1 MNSIQCVEIFSR
13 SITGSIVICPL
24 NVPRKSKPL
33 GEQNL
38 QVHSWFTNLLI
49 WCDMLYRQPLL
60 FEIFFVFLPYFCFFF
75 LFFVIFFTRLRLRI
89 NEHIINLLQQRNTG
103 QWLFIYSPMASREDM
118 EAAWREHALWSDVFW
133 RDIELVWRSIFL
145 PVLSLFCRLCP
156 KKYHSKCPRLTTK
169 LKHLILWK
177 DTVCALIREKVCQ
190 DSELTYVSLINSF
203 FALNF
208 RLTAT
213 PKYLRQW
220 NPHLSWNFIAV

>member
-1 MNSIQCVEIFSR
+1 MNSIQCVEIFSP
-13 SITGSIVICPL
+13 SITGSIVISPL

-103 QWLFIYSPMASREDM
+103 QWLFIYSPMASRENM

-133 RDIELVWRSIFL
+133 RDIELVWRSTFL

-156 KKYHSKCPRLTTK
+156 KKYHSKCPCLTTK
-169 LKHLILWK
+169 LKSLILWK
-177 DTVCALIREKVCQ
+177 DTLAVYYATERFAKIANSLMSVSQ
-190 DSELTYVSLINSF
+190 TVSLHWISPDCY
-203 FALNF
+203 
-208 RLTAT
+208 T
-213 PKYLRQW
+213 KILRQW

>member
-1 MNSIQCVEIFSR
+1 MWHALSSALAFWDFLRIS
-13 SITGSIVICPL
+13 PL
-24 NVPRKSKPL
+24 
-33 GEQNL
+33 
-38 QVHSWFTNLLI
+38 F
-49 WCDMLYRQPLL
+49 LL
-60 FEIFFVFLPYFCFFF
+60 FLSLLRHFLYPTPAQNKRAHNQSSAAKKYGAM
-75 LFFVIFFTRLRLRI
+75 V
-89 NEHIINLLQQRNTG
+89 
-103 QWLFIYSPMASREDM
+103 MASRENM
-118 EAAWREHALWSDVFW
+118 EAAWREHALWSDIFW